1 MIALTSCMVVMGLTG
16 LFLPLAVET
25 PSLAGKDANYI
36 LGFCLFVVSVT
47 IGVMAKYI
55 KDMQSITIE
64 LTRQQA
70 ESATKVADA
79 LNANTQVINECHRRT
94 VRT

>member
-1 MIALTSCMVVMGLTG
+1 MIALTSCMVMLSLTG
-16 LFLPLAVET
+16 LVLPIAVEA

-55 KDMQSITIE
+55 KDMQNITIQ

-70 ESATKVADA
+70 ESAMKVADA
-79 LNANTQVINECHRRT
+79 LNANTAVINECHRRT
-94 VRT
+94 LKQ

>member
-1 MIALTSCMVVMGLTG
+1 MTG
-16 LFLPLAVET
+16 LVLPIAVEA

-55 KDMQSITIE
+55 KDMQNITIQ

-70 ESATKVADA
+70 ESAMKVADA
-79 LNANTQVINECHRRT
+79 LNANTAVINECHRRT
-94 VRT
+94 VQPLT

>member
-1 MIALTSCMVVMGLTG
+1 MIALTSCMVMLGLTG
-16 LFLPLAVET
+16 LVLPIAVEA

-55 KDMQSITIE
+55 KDMQSITIQ

-79 LNANTQVINECHRRT
+79 LNANTAVINECHRRT
-94 VRT
+94 VKP